1 MNYISIAGGVENVV
15 PTVQLQLSVR
25 GLVLAEGGLRL
36 EALGAD
42 RAAVDLV
49 GVVDVQVLVE
59 VAPSREVLSAL
70 KTPEKRVGPSG

>member
-1 MNYISIAGGVENVV
+1 M
-15 PTVQLQLSVR
+15 R

-49 GVVDVQVLVE
+49 GVVDVQVPLE
-59 VAPSREVLSAL
+59 VAARREVLPAL
-70 KTPEKRVGPSG
+70 NASEGKRAC

>member
-1 MNYISIAGGVENVV
+1 M
-15 PTVQLQLSVR
+15 QLELSVR
-25 GLVLAEGGLRL
+25 CLVLAEGGQRL

-59 VAPSREVLSAL
+59 VAPRREVLSAL
-70 KTPEKRVGPSG
+70 KTPEKRVGPSGRGPES